1 MRGRILSVAAAIGVL
16 ALAACAPAPPAAP
29 ATGTPADEA
38 AIRSF
43 NTAYADAW
51 NKADVAALV
60 SFVTDDYEGVT
71 PDGKAIKGKAAVEAM
86 EKESA
91 AGRAGIPLKLAID
104 TSYVRF
110 TSATSAVTGG
120 AWTVSGAPPGAPGPT
135 KGAWT
140 STMLKVADGSWK
152 VATALVADYMPP
164 PPAPPAAPEKG
175 KGK

>member
-1 MRGRILSVAAAIGVL
+1 MKDRVLSVAAALCVL

-29 ATGTPADEA
+29 STGTPADEA

-51 NKADVAALV
+51 NKADVPALV
-60 SFVTDDYEGVT
+60 SFVTDDYDGVT
-71 PDGKAIKGKAAVEAM
+71 PDGKVIKGKAAVEAM

-91 AGRAGIPLKLAID
+91 AGRAGIPLKLAIE

-110 TSATSAVTGG
+110 TSATAAATGG
-120 AWTVSGAPPGAPGPT
+120 TWTVSGAPPGAPGPT
-135 KGAWT
+135 KGAWS
-140 STMLKVADGSWK
+140 STMVKAADGSWK

-164 PPAPPAAPEKG
+164 PAAPAAAEKG
-175 KGK
+175 KK